1 MACRE
6 FDRQLRPR
14 SCKCLRRPAAL
25 SGMAAIGGLWPLPLA
40 WRGSPLR
47 TMSPVY
53 LIISV
58 YAVMHKARVRLEAD
72 KSSIDIDID

>member
-1 MACRE
+1 MAGGNSTPTKGPALECACA
-6 FDRQLRPR
+6 DRRL
-14 SCKCLRRPAAL
+14 RPAA
-25 SGMAAIGGLWPLPLA
+25 AIAGLWPLSFA
-40 WRGSPLR
+40 WRGSSLR

-58 YAVMHKARVRLEAD
+58 YAVMHKAQVRLKAD